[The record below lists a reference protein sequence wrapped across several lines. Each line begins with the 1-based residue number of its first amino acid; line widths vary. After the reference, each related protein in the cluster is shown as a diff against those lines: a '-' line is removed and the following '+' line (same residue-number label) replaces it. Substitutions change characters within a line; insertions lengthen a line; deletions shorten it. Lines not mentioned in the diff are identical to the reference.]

1 MNKNKYLDDLKEIK
15 DIMEKS
21 TKFISLSG
29 ISGIIV
35 GIIALVAAW
44 VTYTTVY
51 YEQDYFV
58 YRKVILSSELVIRI
72 LLIAGI
78 TLFLSIL
85 TGILF
90 TRKKARQNNQKLWDL
105 HTRRLISSL
114 MIPLGTGGILCL
126 IILYQG
132 FIGYLAPFTLIFY
145 GLALVNASKF
155 SLPEIKSLGLAE
167 ILLGLAGTFFIG
179 YGLLLWAIGFG
190 LLHIAYGII
199 MEVRYRT

>member
-51 YEQDYFV
+51 SEQDYFV